1 MTSAPDSNVVL
12 PSRRRLSSRLKTRPR
27 TALFGGGPTQNAV
40 WSQTA
45 AWNAH
50 QAIPSD
56 TTVSPQDTNDVF
68 EDEYSGQVLEETH
81 LFPEPSARRRSAKSF
96 SSLRHGVDGLHALG
110 RRLSVTIRRK
120 SPKHNLHI
128 HPGEAYLEEPTAKHQ
143 VNSGSWDGKSKS
155 CWRRGHSVN
164 RRPSLH
170 SISALQGFYA
180 SVGYITQSAPR
191 NGYEPPILPD
201 DFCGGAAARAAAAAQ
216 NEMAK
221 AKRII
226 SRGDSVIH
234 DLKLTRDSES
244 GIEIDIRD
252 RSEISDDETTVV
264 RIGKTRITSSSCRDT
279 DVSS

>member
-128 HPGEAYLEEPTAKHQ
+128 HPGEAYLEEPTA
-143 VNSGSWDGKSKS
+143 N
-155 CWRRGHSVN
+155 SVN